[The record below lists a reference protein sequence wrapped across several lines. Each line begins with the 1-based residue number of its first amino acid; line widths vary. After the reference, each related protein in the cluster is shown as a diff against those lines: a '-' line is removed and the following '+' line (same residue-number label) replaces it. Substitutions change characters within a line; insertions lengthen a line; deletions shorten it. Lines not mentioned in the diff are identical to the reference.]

1 VEIAGRSS
9 ARKVQTMAA
18 AGERRRYTLGEE
30 IANSV
35 IHGIGIVLAI
45 AGLAVLT
52 AFASS
57 RGTALHV
64 VGCSVFGST
73 LVLLYTASTLYHSIP
88 SAGAKS
94 VLQAIDH
101 SAIFLLIA
109 GTYTPFSLV
118 NLRGP
123 WGWSLLAVIWTLAT
137 LGIAVRVTRGRRSN
151 TMAVGFYIAMGW
163 TVLAAIKPLVAHVAS
178 GGVLLLVLGGLSYTG
193 GAAFYLWR
201 RLPYHHAIWH
211 AFVLLGSI
219 FHFFAILFYVIPLA
233 SRA

>member
-1 VEIAGRSS
+1 
-9 ARKVQTMAA
+9 MAVA
-18 AGERRRYTLGEE
+18 DDGPRYTFGEE

-52 AFASS
+52 AFASL
-57 RGTALHV
+57 RGNVFHV
-64 VGCSVFGST
+64 VGCSVFGTT
-73 LVLLYTASTLYHSIP
+73 LILLYTASTLYHSIP
-88 SAGAKS
+88 SAGSKA
-94 VLQAIDH
+94 VLQALDH

-123 WGWSLLAVIWTLAT
+123 WGWSLLGVIWTLAI
-137 LGIAVRVTRGRRSN
+137 LGIAVRVTRGRRS
-151 TMAVGFYIAMGW
+151 TSMAVGFYIAMGW
-163 TVLAAIKPLVAHVAS
+163 TVLAAIKPLVAHVAP

-219 FHFFAILFYVIPLA
+219 FHFFAILFYVIPGRW
-233 SRA
+233 S